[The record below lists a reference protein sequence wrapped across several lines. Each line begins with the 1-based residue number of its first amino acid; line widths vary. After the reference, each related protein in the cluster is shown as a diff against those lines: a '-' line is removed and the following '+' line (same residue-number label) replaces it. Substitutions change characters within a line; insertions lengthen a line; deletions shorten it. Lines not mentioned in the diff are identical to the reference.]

1 MKTNEITKPRY
12 GITERK
18 KNELDTLTIQVL
30 DAKTDVEKCQAVVTA
45 LTDKLTQFQNLLA
58 IADAKR
64 AGALNQVNLIKQLLQ
79 STLTLRDDSDIA
91 FNEIVLANAKTKT
104 LAENVKKVMDMLI
117 FSAEVINKLS
127 NMIIRQKALNPL
139 ISDELV
145 NSVAQAGTDANKAIA
160 LLLVALQSTSVTQAS
175 NLESEGGSSLEYEQS
190 LLLYQMLSG
199 TDLNGNPDPQDTISL
214 TYLLSASYN
223 TAKSYS
229 DQIQEDL
236 NRTTYQLNS
245 ARITLNKAQ
254 VKLKSLQAGLA
265 AANAAALA

>member
-1 MKTNEITKPRY
+1 
-12 GITERK
+12 
-18 KNELDTLTIQVL
+18 
-30 DAKTDVEKCQAVVTA
+30 
-45 LTDKLTQFQNLLA
+45 
-58 IADAKR
+58 
-64 AGALNQVNLIKQLLQ
+64 
-79 STLTLRDDSDIA
+79 
-91 FNEIVLANAKTKT
+91 KT